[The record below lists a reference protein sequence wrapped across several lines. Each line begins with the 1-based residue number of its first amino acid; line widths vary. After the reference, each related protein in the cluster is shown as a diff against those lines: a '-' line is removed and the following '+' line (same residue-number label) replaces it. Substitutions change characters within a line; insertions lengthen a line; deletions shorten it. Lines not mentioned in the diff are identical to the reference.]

1 MKKILSLLS
10 MLMITVMAFATD
22 YTDQLTFKLTVGS
35 NSSEKSLP
43 QGTLTIE
50 KRVDG
55 TYNVTASG
63 CDFSAADFGNWG
75 DISCDGVAGT
85 TNADGLT
92 TIEVSKPEV
101 FANGSVPSGY
111 SLSGQSLL
119 VKFNGTKAYAL
130 LKGKLALNAIV
141 GYPFEYTFG
150 TDKGF
155 DGGSTGGGETGGETS
170 SVVTVLENF
179 KNDGNRFSHSF
190 KIDWDKQKVVMSID
204 PTSCGNDLEHIVGLG
219 VDCTQWD
226 GALHVYNKYF
236 DRYGTPA
243 QTYNRQMLQAYF
255 PMPGNNNNT
264 GVFDRKSPFS
274 IEVSK
279 DKGFVVDGE
288 VKISASQMTSL
299 FAQAN
304 LTVGSGQG
312 GDAASHA
319 LYKYIKVV
327 PLDWTEVPPVT
338 VLITKKFNDV
348 DYSNTWS
355 QAGTANVTFEEMSD
369 ETVKM
374 KFATDGINI
383 SANALTKGTDA
394 KNRTTYT
401 GDAVNDA
408 MPTLTYTIKAVVY
421 TEGTEEKLYMTME
434 ANSGVTFNVGEDPDY
449 VAPVTYKNT
458 LYVVENA
465 KLLVETPD
473 AEVVLQDKGDNKYDV
488 TLPAFTADG
497 KDVPSITF
505 EATKADNKLT
515 ASNVTVNNVYNG
527 EAAVVTMDGTFEAD
541 NKLFASLT
549 VKCGELFDYEVGYG
563 IKPFVATTKEYT
575 AEWANVKVGDA
586 EPVNFQNAKVDYTE
600 FAKGQYSLTFKD
612 LTIGGKKVGDFT
624 IKYVS
629 KDNMGQFSTT
639 ATAGEWT
646 RVEADQDVASLGDM
660 PSISGFEGVIGGT
673 GDGTLFVKF
682 TINAYGT
689 VAVDFGHKYEAPE
702 PPVVPEVVDVVEEG
716 FKATGS
722 SWKKEG
728 IAIDWDT
735 QYIAAKLDLSTC
747 KVSARPENVLA
758 VGTDITGW
766 NDGPHYF
773 FYYNKADKVLQYN
786 YLHKANSSY
795 NSGFANL
802 SKAYIQLT
810 DEVVT
815 IEISKQGGLKINGES
830 ALVKYV
836 NTASNPS
843 NNSTE
848 SWTTEDLPTVFSGL
862 WALNPI
868 DFGGCQG
875 DFMSNATYKYVK
887 VVPLGWKEPVTPPS
901 VKDTKTFNEA
911 LYMVQGTTSS
921 KLADA
926 TVEVKEM
933 SDKTINMSLKY
944 METEYTST
952 ELTKGTDDKN
962 RTTYTGKVSN
972 GSQTYDVA
980 GVVYEKDNAERLYMT
995 MTAAGVTLVVGENPD
1010 AVTPDPGVTEES
1022 NKTYTSNLRILD
1034 GETTVVEEAEANV
1047 NIIKYSD
1054 ESYKVTLKN
1063 VNMLNKT
1070 QDLVFVGKALIEE
1083 APTEATEPLTIIA
1096 KSDEA
1101 TTTFFGEE
1109 MSATFEITEVSAEEI
1124 KMGFVLNNTSLEYQ
1138 GEFNYTE
1145 EETPEVYTNNLHI
1158 YDAAA
1163 PETDLFQ
1170 ADQAKVEFLATA
1182 TGGFKLTLKD
1192 VTLNEKTQDL
1202 VFTGTLP
1209 TPQPGGQDPLAEEG
1223 ETTPAEPAMV
1233 LNATADEATATFLGT
1248 TSATAVFNVIMNDE
1262 AETENDAFAL
1272 TFTITAGE
1280 KTLGGEFNYEKQ
1292 DTPDEKYPV
1301 SFDKTALNTSAHGRM
1316 LNSFSLQQAGK
1327 EKQTKSVKTSKAA
1340 YEDHTAD
1347 EPFTVEAGSEL
1358 TASFDYTGE
1367 WMHSFVYIDFDND
1380 GDFSYKEGQWDQT
1393 GTDLVAFSFY
1403 SLDSN
1408 PKNDASG
1415 YNSVGDELTGDAR
1428 NTYAAPSFKAPAKAG
1443 EYRIRFKFDW
1453 NCILPGGS
1461 SSILSDGGGVWDATL
1476 KVVEPVVDGISSINA
1491 EVANGEAQLFTVN
1504 GVKLNKLQKGL
1515 NIVRTADGKVK
1526 KVLVK

>member
-1 MKKILSLLS
+1 
-10 MLMITVMAFATD
+10 MLMITVTAFATD

-150 TDKGF
+150 TDEGF
-155 DGGSTGGGETGGETS
+155 DGGASTGGGETGGETS
-170 SVVTVLENF
+170 SIVTVKENF
-179 KNDGNRFSHSF
+179 QSTEGSSWGENVT
-190 KIDWDKQKVVMSID
+190 IDWN
-204 PTSCGNDLEHIVGLG
+204 T
-219 VDCTQWD
+219 
-226 GALHVYNKYF
+226 
-236 DRYGTPA
+236 
-243 QTYNRQMLQAYF
+243 QMLVASI
-255 PMPGNNNNT
+255 NLAST
-264 GVFDRKSPFS
+264 GS
-274 IEVSK
+274 
-279 DKGFVVDGE
+279 DKGFLGVTKKGQTAGWNKYGIIFYNTNGSTVQGYAPGQPNNANTDQVTKGEDPVRFEISKDGGVKCQGNVV
-288 VKISASQMTSL
+288 ISASNI
-299 FAQAN
+299 AH
-304 LTVGSGQG
+304 LTNQSEIVVG
-312 GDAASHA
+312 AADKPAGA
-319 LYKYIKVV
+319 LYNYIKVV
-327 PLDWTEVPPVT
+327 SLDWKETTE
-338 VLITKKFNDV
+338 
-348 DYSNTWS
+348 
-355 QAGTANVTFEEMSD
+355 
-369 ETVKM
+369 
-374 KFATDGINI
+374 
-383 SANALTKGTDA
+383 
-394 KNRTTYT
+394 
-401 GDAVNDA
+401 
-408 MPTLTYTIKAVVY
+408 PT
-421 TEGTEEKLYMTME
+421 E
-434 ANSGVTFNVGEDPDY
+434 
-449 VAPVTYKNT
+449 
-458 LYVVENA
+458 
-465 KLLVETPD
+465 
-473 AEVVLQDKGDNKYDV
+473 
-488 TLPAFTADG
+488 
-497 KDVPSITF
+497 
-505 EATKADNKLT
+505 
-515 ASNVTVNNVYNG
+515 
-527 EAAVVTMDGTFEAD
+527 
-541 NKLFASLT
+541 
-549 VKCGELFDYEVGYG
+549 
-563 IKPFVATTKEYT
+563 
-575 AEWANVKVGDA
+575 
-586 EPVNFQNAKVDYTE
+586 
-600 FAKGQYSLTFKD
+600 
-612 LTIGGKKVGDFT
+612 
-624 IKYVS
+624 
-629 KDNMGQFSTT
+629 
-639 ATAGEWT
+639 
-646 RVEADQDVASLGDM
+646 
-660 PSISGFEGVIGGT
+660 
-673 GDGTLFVKF
+673 
-682 TINAYGT
+682 
-689 VAVDFGHKYEAPE
+689 
-702 PPVVPEVVDVVEEG
+702 PEVKEE
-716 FKATGS
+716 
-722 SWKKEG
+722 
-728 IAIDWDT
+728 
-735 QYIAAKLDLSTC
+735 
-747 KVSARPENVLA
+747 
-758 VGTDITGW
+758 
-766 NDGPHYF
+766 
-773 FYYNKADKVLQYN
+773 
-786 YLHKANSSY
+786 
-795 NSGFANL
+795 
-802 SKAYIQLT
+802 
-810 DEVVT
+810 
-815 IEISKQGGLKINGES
+815 
-830 ALVKYV
+830 
-836 NTASNPS
+836 
-843 NNSTE
+843 
-848 SWTTEDLPTVFSGL
+848 
-862 WALNPI
+862 
-868 DFGGCQG
+868 
-875 DFMSNATYKYVK
+875 
-887 VVPLGWKEPVTPPS
+887 
-901 VKDTKTFNEA
+901 KTFNEA
-911 LYMVQGTTSS
+911 LYMVQGTTST
-921 KLADA
+921 KVADA
-926 TVEVKEM
+926 KVVVKEM
-933 SDKTINMSLKY
+933 SDNTVNMSLQFNGN
-944 METEYTST
+944 EYTST
-952 ELTKGTDDKN
+952 ELVKGTDEKN
-962 RTTYTGKVSN
+962 RTTYTGKVSKDT
-972 GSQTYDVA
+972 QTFDVA
-980 GVVYEKDNAERLYMT
+980 GVVYEKETADRLYMT
-995 MTAAGVTLVVGENPD
+995 MTATGVTFVVGENPD
-1010 AVTPDPGVTEES
+1010 VVTPEVKEVS
-1022 NKTYTSNLRILD
+1022 NNTYTSNLRILD

-1047 NIIKYSD
+1047 NIVKYSD

-1096 KSDEA
+1096 KSDAA
-1101 TTTFFGEE
+1101 TTEFFDEE

-1170 ADQAKVEFLATA
+1170 TDQAKVEFLATA

-1209 TPQPGGQDPLAEEG
+1209 TPQPGGQEPLAEEG
-1223 ETTPAEPAMV
+1223 EGEVTPAEPAMV

-1280 KTLGGEFNYEKQ
+1280 KTLAGEFNYEKQ

-1358 TASFDYTGE
+1358 TASFNYSGE

-1380 GDFSYKEGQWDQT
+1380 GDFSYKEGQWNQT

-1428 NTYAAPSFKAPAKAG
+1428 NTYVAPSFKAPAKAG

-1476 KVVEPVVDGISSINA
+1476 KVVEPVVDGISTINA

-1504 GVKLNKLQKGL
+1504 GIKLNKLQKGL

>member
-22 YTDQLTFKLTVGS
+22 YKGQLAYILTTRNGDLTGPS
-35 NSSEKSLP
+35 YA
-43 QGTLTIE
+43 QGTLKIEPYAGGKYTVTATGCDLSSIDKDLGDWGEIICEGVEGITDANDVTTIDVTPYAFRGSDNAGFKSAKLFVKFKGDKAYATFE
-50 KRVDG
+50 G
-55 TYNVTASG
+55 TYNPN
-63 CDFSAADFGNWG
+63 FY
-75 DISCDGVAGT
+75 
-85 TNADGLT
+85 TNY
-92 TIEVSKPEV
+92 K
-101 FANGSVPSGY
+101 
-111 SLSGQSLL
+111 
-119 VKFNGTKAYAL
+119 
-130 LKGKLALNAIV
+130 LK
-141 GYPFEYTFG
+141 YTFG
-150 TDKGF
+150 VDEGF

-170 SVVTVLENF
+170 SIITVAENF
-179 KNDGNRFSHSF
+179 VAKGESLGWEFDIN
-190 KIDWDKQKVVMSID
+190 WDTQKVVMSID
-204 PTSCGNDLEHIVGLG
+204 PSTCGTGTDHIIGLG
-219 VDCTQWD
+219 SNPLTFRNN
-226 GALHVYNKYF
+226 LHLYRSSSDK
-236 DRYGTPA
+236 
-243 QTYNRQMLQAYF
+243 MLQGYCYY
-255 PMPGNNNNT
+255 NIDNNT
-264 GVFDRKSPFS
+264 NKFS
-274 IEVSK
+274 ETNPILIEISK
-279 DKGFVVDGE
+279 EKGFVVNGIA
-288 VKISASQMTSL
+288 KI
-299 FAQAN
+299 
-304 LTVGSGQG
+304 
-312 GDAASHA
+312 
-319 LYKYIKVV
+319 
-327 PLDWTEVPPVT
+327 
-338 VLITKKFNDV
+338 
-348 DYSNTWS
+348 
-355 QAGTANVTFEEMSD
+355 
-369 ETVKM
+369 
-374 KFATDGINI
+374 
-383 SANALTKGTDA
+383 
-394 KNRTTYT
+394 
-401 GDAVNDA
+401 
-408 MPTLTYTIKAVVY
+408 
-421 TEGTEEKLYMTME
+421 
-434 ANSGVTFNVGEDPDY
+434 
-449 VAPVTYKNT
+449 
-458 LYVVENA
+458 
-465 KLLVETPD
+465 
-473 AEVVLQDKGDNKYDV
+473 
-488 TLPAFTADG
+488 
-497 KDVPSITF
+497 VPS
-505 EATKADNKLT
+505 
-515 ASNVTVNNVYNG
+515 
-527 EAAVVTMDGTFEAD
+527 TMGTF
-541 NKLFASLT
+541 FSLT
-549 VKCGELFDYEVGYG
+549 HLKMDTGEG
-563 IKPFVATTKEYT
+563 
-575 AEWANVKVGDA
+575 
-586 EPVNFQNAKVDYTE
+586 
-600 FAKGQYSLTFKD
+600 
-612 LTIGGKKVGDFT
+612 
-624 IKYVS
+624 
-629 KDNMGQFSTT
+629 
-639 ATAGEWT
+639 
-646 RVEADQDVASLGDM
+646 
-660 PSISGFEGVIGGT
+660 
-673 GDGTLFVKF
+673 
-682 TINAYGT
+682 
-689 VAVDFGHKYEAPE
+689 
-702 PPVVPEVVDVVEEG
+702 
-716 FKATGS
+716 
-722 SWKKEG
+722 
-728 IAIDWDT
+728 
-735 QYIAAKLDLSTC
+735 
-747 KVSARPENVLA
+747 
-758 VGTDITGW
+758 
-766 NDGPHYF
+766 
-773 FYYNKADKVLQYN
+773 
-786 YLHKANSSY
+786 
-795 NSGFANL
+795 
-802 SKAYIQLT
+802 
-810 DEVVT
+810 
-815 IEISKQGGLKINGES
+815 
-830 ALVKYV
+830 
-836 NTASNPS
+836 S
-843 NNSTE
+843 NNKSR
-848 SWTTEDLPTVFSGL
+848 
-862 WALNPI
+862 
-868 DFGGCQG
+868 
-875 DFMSNATYKYVK
+875 ATYSYVK

-1096 KSDEA
+1096 KSDAA
-1101 TTTFFGEE
+1101 TTEFFGEE

-1280 KTLGGEFNYEKQ
+1280 KNYAGEFNYEKK
-1292 DTPDEKYPV
+1292 DPVEEYPV
-1301 SFDKTALNTSAHGRM
+1301 NFDKTAKSTHSSRA
-1316 LNSFSLQQAGK
+1316 LNSFSLQQTGK
-1327 EKQTKSVKTSKAA
+1327 DKQTESVYASKAA
-1340 YEDHTAD
+1340 YEDHTSKV
-1347 EPFTVEAGSEL
+1347 FTVEAGSEL

-1380 GDFSYKEGQWDQT
+1380 GQFSYKEGQWDQT

-1428 NTYAAPSFKAPAKAG
+1428 NTYVAPSFKAPAKAG

-1491 EVANGEAQLFTVN
+1491 EVANGETQLFTVN

>member
-1 MKKILSLLS
+1 

-101 FANGSVPSGY
+101 FANGSVPSEY

-179 KNDGNRFSHSF
+179 KNDGNRFNHSF

-226 GALHVYNKYF
+226 EALHVYNKYF

-327 PLDWTEVPPVT
+327 PLNWTEVPPVT

-660 PSISGFEGVIGGT
+660 PSISGFEGVIGGI

-1101 TTTFFGEE
+1101 TTAFFGEE
-1109 MSATFEITEVSAEEI
+1109 MNGTFEITEVSAEEI

-1145 EETPEVYTNNLHI
+1145 EETPEVYTSNLHI

-1209 TPQPGGQDPLAEEG
+1209 TPQPGGQEPLAEEG
-1223 ETTPAEPAMV
+1223 EGEVTPAEPAMV
-1233 LNATADEATATFLGT
+1233 LNATADEATTRFFGVATYP
-1248 TSATAVFNVIMNDE
+1248 TAVFNVSYDKND
-1262 AETENDAFAL
+1262 NFMM
-1272 TFTITAGE
+1272 TFTITAGA
-1280 KTLGGEFNYEKQ
+1280 KNYGGEFNYEKKNP
-1292 DTPDEKYPV
+1292 DTPDPELFSKENYVADGTGFEWDIKVDWDTQKIVMSIDPSTCTGSCEDV
-1301 SFDKTALNTSAHGRM
+1301 IGLGAVPTAWDNTLHLYRTSADQM
-1316 LNSFSLQQAGK
+1316 LQ
-1327 EKQTKSVKTSKAA
+1327 
-1340 YEDHTAD
+1340 
-1347 EPFTVEAGSEL
+1347 
-1358 TASFDYTGE
+1358 
-1367 WMHSFVYIDFDND
+1367 
-1380 GDFSYKEGQWDQT
+1380 
-1393 GTDLVAFSFY
+1393 
-1403 SLDSN
+1403 
-1408 PKNDASG
+1408 G
-1415 YNSVGDELTGDAR
+1415 YFNV
-1428 NTYAAPSFKAPAKAG
+1428 
-1443 EYRIRFKFDW
+1443 
-1453 NCILPGGS
+1453 PGGS
-1461 SSILSDGGGVWDATL
+1461 NNNTDKFAETAPFLVEVSKAQGFVVNNEVKIAASEMSYLFTLPTVKMGTGEGANDKSRATYNYV
-1476 KVVEPVVDGISSINA
+1476 KVVDKDWTAPKDPDTGINA
-1491 EVANGEAQLFTVN
+1491 TTVAEGEVEFFTVN

>member
-1 MKKILSLLS
+1 

-170 SVVTVLENF
+170 SVVTVLENYT
-179 KNDGNRFSHSF
+179 NDGNRFSHSF

-204 PTSCGNDLEHIVGLG
+204 PTPCGNDLEHIVGLG
-219 VDCTQWD
+219 VDCTQWNN
-226 GALHVYNKYF
+226 ALHVYNKYF
-236 DRYGTPA
+236 NVYEGNS
-243 QTYNRQMLQAYF
+243 YNKQMLQAYF
-255 PMPGNNNNT
+255 QTASSNNNT
-264 GVFDRKSPFS
+264 GVIDRKSPFS
-274 IEVSK
+274 VEVSK
-279 DKGFVVDGE
+279 EKGFAIDGE
-288 VKISASQMTSL
+288 VKISASKMADL
-299 FAQAN
+299 FTHAD

-319 LYKYIKVV
+319 KYNYIKVV
-327 PLDWTEVPPVT
+327 PLNWTKVPPVT
-338 VLITKKFNDV
+338 VDETFTYDKDAYVGTN
-348 DYSNTWS
+348 NTN
-355 QAGTANVTFEEMSD
+355 GTANVKVNKMSD
-369 ETVKM
+369 GTYTMEITAPVATKVGVITV
-374 KFATDGINI
+374 
-383 SANALTKGTDA
+383 SEDA
-394 KNRTTYT
+394 KGRTTYM
-401 GDAVNDA
+401 GEVESSVVDGVKYVVNGVVYTTEDGA
-408 MPTLTYTIKAVVY
+408 KHLYMTLTNDDVTYTI
-421 TEGTEEKLYMTME
+421 
-434 ANSGVTFNVGEDPDY
+434 GEDPDY

-488 TLPAFTADG
+488 TLPAFTAGG

-527 EAAVVTMDGTFEAD
+527 EAAVVTMDGTLEAD
-541 NKLFASLT
+541 SKLFASLT

-586 EPVNFQNAKVDYTE
+586 EPVNFQNAKADYTE

-612 LTIGGKKVGDFT
+612 LTFGGKKIGDFT

-629 KDNMGQFSTT
+629 EDNMGQFSTT
-639 ATAGEWT
+639 AAAGTWT
-646 RVEADQDVASLGDM
+646 RVEADQDVASLGAEA
-660 PSISGFEGVIGGT
+660 SISGFEGVIGGT
-673 GDGTLFVKF
+673 SDGTLFVKF

-702 PPVVPEVVDVVEEG
+702 PPVAPEVVDVVDADYNPAG
-716 FKATGS
+716 Q
-722 SWKKEG
+722 SWQKNDVS
-728 IAIDWDT
+728 IDWDK
-735 QYIAAKLDLSTC
+735 QYIVAKLDLSTC
-747 KVSARPENVLA
+747 KTGGVGPENVLA
-758 VGTDITGW
+758 VGTDLTGW
-766 NDGPHYF
+766 DNGPHYF

-786 YLHKANSSY
+786 YLHGANKNY
-795 NSGFANL
+795 NNGFANL

-836 NTASNPS
+836 NTAKDPS
-843 NNSTE
+843 TNSTE
-848 SWTTEDLPTVFSGL
+848 SWTTEELPTVFSGL

-868 DFGGCQG
+868 GFGGCQG
-875 DFMSNATYKYVK
+875 STMSNATYKYVK
-887 VVPLGWKEPVTPPS
+887 VVPLGWTEPVTPPS

-911 LYMVQGTTSS
+911 LYMNDQKV
-921 KLADA
+921 ADA
-926 TVEVKEM
+926 TVVVKEM
-933 SDKTINMSLKY
+933 SDETINMSLKFG
-944 METEYTST
+944 ENEYTST
-952 ELTKGTDDKN
+952 ELTKGTDTKG

-972 GSQTYDVA
+972 GKQTYDVKA
-980 GVVYEKDNAERLYMT
+980 VVYEKDNVARLYMT
-995 MTAAGVTLVVGENPD
+995 LATSVTTVVVGENPD
-1010 AVTPDPGVTEES
+1010 AVTPEVTEVS
-1022 NKTYTSNLRILD
+1022 NKTYTNNLRILD
-1034 GETTVVEEAEANV
+1034 GETTVVEEAEHNV

-1054 ESYKVTLKN
+1054 ESYKVTLKD
-1063 VNMLNKT
+1063 VNILNKT
-1070 QDLVFVGKALIEE
+1070 QDLVFVGSAIVEE
-1083 APTEATEPLTIIA
+1083 GPAEGAQPLTIMA

-1101 TTTFFGEE
+1101 TTTVFGEQV
-1109 MSATFEITEVSAEEI
+1109 SGTFEITEVSADEI

-1145 EETPEVYTNNLHI
+1145 EETPEVYTSNLHI

-1182 TGGFKLTLKD
+1182 TGEFKLTLKD
-1192 VTLNEKTQDL
+1192 VKLNEKTQDL
-1202 VFTGTLP
+1202 VFTGALP

-1233 LNATADEATATFLGT
+1233 LNATADEATTDFFGGGATY
-1248 TSATAVFNVIMNDE
+1248 ATAVFNVSYDKND
-1262 AETENDAFAL
+1262 NFMM
-1272 TFTITAGE
+1272 TFTIAAAG
-1280 KTLGGEFNYEKQ
+1280 KNYAGEFNYVKKTP
-1292 DTPDEKYPV
+1292 DTPDPELFCKENYVADGEGFEWEIAVDWDTQKIVMSIDPSTCTGSCEDV
-1301 SFDKTALNTSAHGRM
+1301 IGLGAVPTAWDNTLHLYRTSADQM
-1316 LNSFSLQQAGK
+1316 LQ
-1327 EKQTKSVKTSKAA
+1327 
-1340 YEDHTAD
+1340 
-1347 EPFTVEAGSEL
+1347 
-1358 TASFDYTGE
+1358 
-1367 WMHSFVYIDFDND
+1367 
-1380 GDFSYKEGQWDQT
+1380 
-1393 GTDLVAFSFY
+1393 
-1403 SLDSN
+1403 
-1408 PKNDASG
+1408 G
-1415 YNSVGDELTGDAR
+1415 YFNV
-1428 NTYAAPSFKAPAKAG
+1428 
-1443 EYRIRFKFDW
+1443 
-1453 NCILPGGS
+1453 PGGS
-1461 SSILSDGGGVWDATL
+1461 NNNTDKFAETAPFLVEVSKAQGFVVNNEVKIAASAMSYLFTLQTVKMGTGEGANDKSRATYNYV
-1476 KVVEPVVDGISSINA
+1476 KVVDKDWTAPKDPDTGINA
-1491 EVANGEAQLFTVN
+1491 TTVAEGEVEFFTVN